1 MMHFQPVLITRSRLR
16 GDTVNVPRHPSIRST
31 LSSTKPT
38 VSPNTPRGS
47 QLPSTGTRVHS
58 DLFADDEAIGYEL
71 ADCLTRIGVGD
82 FINFVRVEPDLAL
95 AAARDGG
102 GEPLLSA

>member
-1 MMHFQPVLITRSRLR
+1 
-16 GDTVNVPRHPSIRST
+16 
-31 LSSTKPT
+31 
-38 VSPNTPRGS
+38 
-47 QLPSTGTRVHS
+47 VHS

-71 ADCLTRIGVGD
+71 TDGLARVGVGD
-82 FINFVRVEPDLAL
+82 FIDFVRVEPDLAL

>member
-1 MMHFQPVLITRSRLR
+1 
-16 GDTVNVPRHPSIRST
+16 
-31 LSSTKPT
+31 
-38 VSPNTPRGS
+38 VSPNTSRSS
-47 QLPSTGTRVHS
+47 QLPSTGARVHS

-71 ADCLTRIGVGD
+71 TDGLARVGVGD
-82 FINFVRVEPDLAL
+82 FIDFVRVEPDLAL